1 MPMDSMTDDERA
13 YAAAFEDDM
22 GAPGPVA
29 PEDLVAEGG
38 QDGGGAPDGG
48 TVSVESGGAADDAS
62 GAGDGEASDMMESPG
77 PTEASATATPAADLD
92 KEMQR
97 LRSWE
102 GRLRAMEA
110 KIKAGAGADAAAP
123 AQAGDAGEGAVG
135 DAIEMVAEGTDN
147 PELSEAAEEV
157 AEAVESGEMTAAQAM
172 KQLAEDFGEDFVR
185 MIEAVATAKAREAGE
200 KVIGEKVGE
209 LNKTVNEIIDDLVD
223 TKAKGHFKAIAEKHP
238 DFNDVGQSPEFKAYI
253 ESLPEAERA
262 DAQRVVQ
269 GGASDEVIKL
279 LDGYK
284 ASANKAPSQEDTA
297 ADDAM
302 DAAEGVRSSGLVLPD
317 APMPASDD
325 YEGAWKEF

>member
-1 MPMDSMTDDERA
+1 MPMDNMTDDERA

-22 GAPGPVA
+22 GPSSPIESA
-29 PEDLVAEGG
+29 DLVAEGG
-38 QDGGGAPDGG
+38 QDGGGEPGSG
-48 TVSVESGGAADDAS
+48 PVVVESGDAAEATAGAEADPALPGEAAADP
-62 GAGDGEASDMMESPG
+62 EAAAP
-77 PTEASATATPAADLD
+77 SAPQVDLD

-123 AQAGDAGEGAVG
+123 AQPGDAGEEAVG
-135 DAIEMVAEGTDN
+135 EALEKVAEGTDN

-185 MIEAVATAKAREAGE
+185 MIEVVATAKAREAGE

-209 LNKTVNEIIDDLVD
+209 LSKTVNEIIDDLVD
-223 TKAKGHFKAIAEKHP
+223 GKAKSHFKAIAEKHP
-238 DFNDVGQSPEFKAYI
+238 DFNEVGQSPEFKAYI
-253 ESLPEAERA
+253 EGLPESERA
-262 DAQRVVQ
+262 DAQRIAQ
-269 GGASDEVIKL
+269 GGSSDEVIKL

-284 ASANKAPSQEDTA
+284 ASANKAPSEEDTSTA
-297 ADDAM
+297 DAM
-302 DAAEGVRSSGLVLPD
+302 DAAEGVRSSGLVLPE
-317 APMPASDD
+317 APAPASDD